1 MQRRTRNEWRADV
14 EEWVR
19 GGQTCREYAESVGL
33 NPKSL
38 SWWKWNLTKQ
48 GEVFAG
54 PEMSAETGDVRFVEV
69 TGTEALIA
77 DEAPTRLEVVWGDA
91 VVRVPDDFESET
103 LSRVLDTL
111 EARS

>member
-1 MQRRTRNEWRADV
+1 MQRRTRDEWREDV

-19 GGQTCREYAESVGL
+19 GGQKCREYAESVGL

-48 GEVFAG
+48 GEVFG
-54 PEMSAETGDVRFVEV
+54 EPEESAEMGDLRFVEM

-77 DEAPTRLEVVWGDA
+77 IEPPARVEVVWGDA
-91 VVRVPDDFESET
+91 IVRVPDDFESET